1 MPSYLNYKPG
11 TIDYGH
17 TRGEVPHVDFH
28 LHNSC
33 EIYFLISGDVNYF
46 IEKKVY
52 PIQYGDLFITNSQEI
67 HKPSFLS
74 SKTYERIIINFDP
87 IIVQPFNHPDF
98 DLLHCFMNRPRGE
111 QNKIN
116 FHKSQLEEV
125 NRLFLKIENANK
137 NTSNGGDILK
147 TAYFI
152 ELLVLINRAFISGQ
166 PVEEH
171 PNVPEKLIP
180 VLDFIENNLESD
192 LSLDSLERDFFID
205 RFYLSRLFKQST
217 GVNIHKYIIFKRIA
231 RAKALLPQG
240 YNVTDTCILSGF
252 KDYSNFLRTFKKI
265 VGVPP
270 GTYKQN
276 MTLPTPL

>member
-1 MPSYLNYKPG
+1 MPSYHNYQPG
-11 TIDYGH
+11 TIDYSH
-17 TRGEVPHVDFH
+17 TRGGAPHVDFH
-28 LHNSC
+28 LHNGC

-74 SKTYERIIINFDP
+74 TKVYERIVINFDP
-87 IIVQPFNHPDF
+87 VIMQPFNRPDF

-111 QNKIN
+111 QNKLT
-116 FHKSQLEEV
+116 FTKSQLEEA
-125 NRLFLKIENANK
+125 NRLFLRIEHANK
-137 NTSNGGDILK
+137 NTSHGGDILK

-166 PVEEH
+166 PAEEH

-192 LSLDSLERDFFID
+192 LSLDSLEGDFFID

-217 GVNIHKYIIFKRIA
+217 GVSIHKYIVFKRIA
-231 RAKALLPQG
+231 RAKALLAEG
-240 YNVTDTCILSGF
+240 NNVTDTCMLSGF

-270 GTYKQN
+270 GTYKQDISQSSF
-276 MTLPTPL
+276 P